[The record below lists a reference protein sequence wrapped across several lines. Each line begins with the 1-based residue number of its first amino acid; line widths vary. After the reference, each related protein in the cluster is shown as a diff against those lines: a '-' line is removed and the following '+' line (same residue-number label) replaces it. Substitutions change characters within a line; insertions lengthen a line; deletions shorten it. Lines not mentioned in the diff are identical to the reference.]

1 MLLQI
6 LAASTVF
13 HGERKESPAAAAPL
27 LQDQGLIVILGIC
40 TCVAMVYKN
49 KYWRTSIHTS
59 NRARIYLTLCN
70 LHAALI
76 DMFSCPLPSTL
87 N

>member
-1 MLLQI
+1 MKPKVD
-6 LAASTVF
+6 AAANF
-13 HGERKESPAAAAPL
+13 GERKESPAAAAPL

-40 TCVAMVYKN
+40 TCIMTIYKN
-49 KYWRTSIHTS
+49 KYCRTSIHTS
-59 NRARIYLTLCN
+59 NRAQIYLTLCN

-76 DMFSCPLPSTL
+76 DMFSCPLSSIL